1 MNKKGLGRGKP
12 NLLFTFTREIFEK
25 GESKKK
31 KRTRV
36 WSDFISREREGER
49 RRILQVSEAQKPRK
63 NHSFIS
69 AISARQTRCFPGQNL
84 QFWWQIFSARFLRWS
99 LQISEKKFKKNKIN
113 FCPYSRTES
122 VQSLHLYGICTVRT
136 KLAIWHVFWGRLYAE
151 FLLGYFF
158 GMWFEKNKFW
168 RFSRPFKDWLARL
181 PRHLVKI
188 STAIFLFKFFL
199 KE

>member
-31 KRTRV
+31 KSARV

-69 AISARQTRCFPGQNL
+69 AISARQTGCFPGQNL
-84 QFWWQIFSARFLRWS
+84 QFWWQIFSARFSRWF
-99 LQISEKKFKKNKIN
+99 LQISERIKNLEKKIYVHTPVRNCTSVRN
-113 FCPYSRTES
+113 PCSPYIRTES
-122 VQSLHLYGICTVRT
+122 VQ
-136 KLAIWHVFWGRLYAE
+136 HVFRGRLCAK
-151 FLLGYFF
+151 FLLGCFS
-158 GMWFEKNKFW
+158 GTWFEKNKF
-168 RFSRPFKDWLARL
+168 
-181 PRHLVKI
+181 
-188 STAIFLFKFFL
+188 
-199 KE
+199 